1 MVEKESTAQEVSL
14 EFFLG
19 KYEEEQ
25 RSVFTDVR
33 VEQWTY
39 EHVKDRYWHIVT
51 LILFSYLILKWVE
64 KVFWKILSSHR
75 YEKLLCEAERDVGRL
90 QVIVDAQEEQERL
103 EREAEEEQERLE
115 REAEDE
121 QERLD
126 REAEDEQERLEREAD
141 ESAAELERDT
151 DSWS

>member
-1 MVEKESTAQEVSL
+1 MVEKESTAQEVTQ

-25 RSVFTDVR
+25 RSVFTNVR

-39 EHVKDRYWHIVT
+39 EHVKDRYWNIT

-64 KVFWKILSSHR
+64 KVFWRILSSHR

-103 EREAEEEQERLE
+103 DREAEEEQERL
-115 REAEDE
+115 
-121 QERLD
+121 D
-126 REAEDEQERLEREAD
+126 REAEEEQERLEREAD
-141 ESAAELERDT
+141 ESAAELERET

>member
-1 MVEKESTAQEVSL
+1 MVEKESTAQEVTQ

-25 RSVFTDVR
+25 RSVFTNVR

-39 EHVKDRYWHIVT
+39 EHVKDRYWNIT

-64 KVFWKILSSHR
+64 KVFWRILSSHR

-115 REAEDE
+115 REAEE
-121 QERLD
+121 
-126 REAEDEQERLEREAD
+126 EQERLEREAD
-141 ESAAELERDT
+141 ESAAELERDI

>member
-1 MVEKESTAQEVSL
+1 MLEKESTAQEVTQ

-64 KVFWKILSSHR
+64 KVFWRILSSHR
-75 YEKLLCEAERDVGRL
+75 YEKLLCEAEREVGQL
-90 QVIVDAQEEQERL
+90 QVIVDDEEEQERL

-115 REAEDE
+115 REAEE
-121 QERLD
+121 
-126 REAEDEQERLEREAD
+126 EQERLERED
-141 ESAAELERDT
+141 EERAPELERET

>member
-1 MVEKESTAQEVSL
+1 MVEKESTAQEVTL

-39 EHVKDRYWHIVT
+39 EHVKDRYWN
-51 LILFSYLILKWVE
+51 ILFSYLVLKWVE

-90 QVIVDAQEEQERL
+90 QVIVDD
-103 EREAEEEQERLE
+103 EEEQERLE
-115 REAEDE
+115 R
-121 QERLD
+121 
-126 REAEDEQERLEREAD
+126 
-141 ESAAELERDT
+141 AAELEREAEENAAELEREAEENASELEREAEENASELESDT
-151 DSWS
+151 DYWS